1 MIGEKCGVGGHDF
14 MSNRDLLDVK
24 VNLPRGKPL
33 FNLIFLVEAT
43 SSIFPTVHLWF
54 NGVGKAEWFPVVA
67 RHG

>member
-24 VNLPRGKPL
+24 VNLPRTCRFESHDGCL
-33 FNLIFLVEAT
+33 
-43 SSIFPTVHLWF
+43 SYRSTVHVWF
-54 NGVGKAEWFPVVA
+54 NGLGKVEGFSMVA